1 MKPESASLAGRVALV
16 TGAGAG
22 IGKGVALALAAFGA
36 RVAVLELDPR
46 TAEHTAVEIAA
57 NAGEALALPADARD
71 PAAVSNALEAT
82 SARFGP
88 VDVLVNNAGGTF
100 AAPFLDSREK
110 GWDALWRANAKSV
123 MHCTQLVARG
133 LVAARRGGSVV
144 NVVSIEA
151 GRAAPLY
158 AAYAAAKAGVV
169 SLTRTLALELA
180 PHGIRVNA
188 VAPDIC
194 LTEGLAAMVPPA
206 ERARWADIVPLG
218 RPGEPADVAGAVV
231 FLASDLARY
240 VTGVTLP
247 VDGGTHA
254 AGGWYRDGDGDGWV
268 LGPPRRPPPGKV

>member
-46 TAEHTAVEIAA
+46 TAEHTAAEIAA

-133 LVAARRGGSVV
+133 LVAAGRAGSVV

-194 LTEGLAAMVPPA
+194 LTEGLAAMVPPP

-231 FLASDLARY
+231 FLVSDLARY

-254 AGGWYRDGDGDGWV
+254 AGGWYRDADGDGWV

>member
-1 MKPESASLAGRVALV
+1 MKPESVSLHGRVALV

-36 RVAVLELDPR
+36 RVAVLELDPQ
-46 TAEHTAVEIAA
+46 TAERTVAEIAA
-57 NAGEALALPADARD
+57 NGGEALALPADARD
-71 PAAVSNALEAT
+71 PDAVSRALEAT

-88 VDVLVNNAGGTF
+88 VDILVNNAGGTF

-133 LVAARRGGSVV
+133 LVAAGRGGSVV

-206 ERARWADIVPLG
+206 ERERWADIVPLG

-254 AGGWYRDGDGDGWV
+254 AGGWYRDADGGGWV
-268 LGPPRRPPPGKV
+268 LGPPRHPRRDKV

>member
-1 MKPESASLAGRVALV
+1 MKPESVSLHGRVALV

-36 RVAVLELDPR
+36 RVAALELDPDKAER
-46 TAEHTAVEIAA
+46 TAAEIAA
-57 NAGEALALPADARD
+57 NGEALALPADARD
-71 PAAVSNALEAT
+71 PDAVRRALEAT

-88 VDVLVNNAGGTF
+88 VDILVNNAGGTF

-133 LVAARRGGSVV
+133 LVAAGRGGSIV

-194 LTEGLAAMVPPA
+194 LTEGLTAMVPPP
-206 ERARWADIVPLG
+206 ERERWAEIVPLG

-231 FLASDLARY
+231 FLASDLSRY

-254 AGGWYRDGDGDGWV
+254 AGGWYRDADGGGWV
-268 LGPPRRPPPGKV
+268 LGPRRRKI

>member
-46 TAEHTAVEIAA
+46 TAEHTAAEIAA

-71 PAAVSNALEAT
+71 PTAVSNALEVT

-133 LVAARRGGSVV
+133 LVAAGHGGSVV

-158 AAYAAAKAGVV
+158 AAYADRKSVV
-169 SLTRTLALELA
+169 
-180 PHGIRVNA
+180 
-188 VAPDIC
+188 
-194 LTEGLAAMVPPA
+194 
-206 ERARWADIVPLG
+206 
-218 RPGEPADVAGAVV
+218 
-231 FLASDLARY
+231 
-240 VTGVTLP
+240 
-247 VDGGTHA
+247 
-254 AGGWYRDGDGDGWV
+254 
-268 LGPPRRPPPGKV
+268 

>member
-46 TAEHTAVEIAA
+46 TAEHTAAEIAA

-133 LVAARRGGSVV
+133 LVAAGRGGSVV

-254 AGGWYRDGDGDGWV
+254 AGGWYRDADGDGWM
-268 LGPPRRPPPGKV
+268 LGPPRRPPPG

>member
-1 MKPESASLAGRVALV
+1 M
-16 TGAGAG
+16 
-22 IGKGVALALAAFGA
+22 
-36 RVAVLELDPR
+36 AVLELDPG
-46 TAEHTAVEIAA
+46 TAEHTAAEIAA

-82 SARFGP
+82 GARFGP

-133 LVAARRGGSVV
+133 LVAAGRGGSVV

-254 AGGWYRDGDGDGWV
+254 AGGWYRDADGDGWV